1 MNNAADLDLSPTT
14 KSAAWQEE
22 FIDRLLIMW
31 AGMGALALL
40 VSISRASFTGWLP
53 IYSAQIWLMALT
65 LALTF
70 FRARFSA
77 TFKAASAI
85 LFNLA
90 VGTTGVYFLVL
101 LSGGVWFF
109 PVAVLL
115 LALFAS
121 RRMVFIL
128 SGEIGLFLLLVA
140 YGHISGHLQ
149 LPAPAA
155 TIATSTS
162 QWAVHFMASAFFF
175 ASLMMMVT
183 YYQRSTD
190 DLVHEISHQRDEI
203 ARLANFD
210 SLTGLP
216 VPRLANDRLEVACR
230 HAERAGGKVA
240 LLFIDLDGFKA
251 VNDAAGHEAGDH
263 CLRVIAGRLSE
274 AVRVEDTVSRVG
286 GDEFVVIIGKV
297 KDRLDIAQLAAK
309 LVATVGAPI
318 EWHAQVF
325 TLGASIGIALFPN
338 DGDDRETLMRH
349 ADQAMYA
356 VKRSGKNTYAFA
368 GEA

>member
-1 MNNAADLDLSPTT
+1 MSDATDLSL
-14 KSAAWQEE
+14 SANPQAWQEK

-40 VSISRASFTGWLP
+40 VSISRTTLTGWLP
-53 IYSAQIWLMALT
+53 IYSAQIGLLALT
-65 LALTF
+65 LALTL

-77 TFKAASAI
+77 TFKAGCAI
-85 LFNLA
+85 SFNLA
-90 VGTTGVYFLVL
+90 VGTTGVYFLGL

-121 RRMVFIL
+121 RKLVIWL
-128 SGEIGLFLLLVA
+128 SGAIGVFLVLVA
-140 YGHISGHLQ
+140 FGHISGHLQ
-149 LPAPAA
+149 LPAPADL
-155 TIATSTS
+155 IATSAN

-183 YYQRSTD
+183 YYQRSTNE
-190 DLVHEISHQRDEI
+190 LVREIRQQRDEI

-216 VPRLANDRLEVACR
+216 VSRLANDRLDVACR
-230 HAERAGGKVA
+230 HAERASGKVA

-251 VNDAAGHEAGDH
+251 VNDVAGHEAGDH
-263 CLRVIAGRLSE
+263 CLRIIAGRLSE
-274 AVRVEDTVSRVG
+274 SVRIEDTVSRVG

-309 LVATVGAPI
+309 LVAAIGVPI
-318 EWHAQVF
+318 EWQGQAF

-338 DGDDRETLMRH
+338 DGDDRESLMRR